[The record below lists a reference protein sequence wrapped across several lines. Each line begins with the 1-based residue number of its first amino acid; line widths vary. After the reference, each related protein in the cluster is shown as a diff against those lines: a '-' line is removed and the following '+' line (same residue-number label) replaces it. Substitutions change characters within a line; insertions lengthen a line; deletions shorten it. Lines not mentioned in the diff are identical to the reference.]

1 MQECEPYCLHKIT
14 TPNTVIYD
22 ECNPPDLSVYENI

>member
-1 MQECEPYCLHKIT
+1 MCELYGLYKIT

-22 ECNPPDLSVYENI
+22 ECNPPDVSVYETI